1 MKPLKININ
10 NCRYKAMIGVGGIG
24 SGRFFLLDGDF
35 TLGREESRGGRFLDT
50 RDYCKLHIISH
61 YVKVLL
67 GKDFKVIPVGKIG
80 DDDIGRTLYDEMRDV
95 GMDLSFVKYDKDS
108 PTLFSFCFVYPDGS
122 GGNMT
127 TNDSACSKIDAG
139 YVKKALPEFERYAH
153 AGIVLA
159 APEAPMPAREML
171 LELGAQHH
179 FFRVASFTS
188 EEMSY
193 VMQSG
198 LFLNI
203 DLLAINIDEAA
214 AAVDMTIEDN
224 DPLTVIKAVTKTFS
238 EINPRL
244 SISITNGSRGSW
256 TWDGR
261 TLNHVPALKTDVKST
276 AGAGDAFLA
285 GLVAGLTGGLS
296 LQDAQHLANLTAGV
310 SVQSPHTI
318 NWELDKNSLVK
329 LAEFSDGNIK
339 KNVIRLLEDE
349 L

>member
-1 MKPLKININ
+1 MKPIKININ

-24 SGRFFLLDGDF
+24 SGRFFLLDGNH
-35 TLGREESRGGRFLDT
+35 TLGREESRGGRFLNT

-61 YVKVLL
+61 YVQVLL
-67 GKDFKVIPVGKIG
+67 GRGFTVIPVGKIG
-80 DDDIGRTLYDEMRDV
+80 DDDVGRTLYKEMRDV
-95 GMDLSFVKYDKDS
+95 GMDLNYVKYSKDS

-127 TNDSACSKIDAG
+127 TNDSACSQINGD
-139 YVKKALPEFERYAH
+139 YVKKALPEFKRYAH

-193 VMQSG
+193 VIQSE
-198 LFLNI
+198 LLLNI

-214 AAVDMTIEDN
+214 AAVDMTVEN
-224 DPLTVIKAVTKTFS
+224 NNSHSVIKTAIKLFS
-238 EINPRL
+238 KINPQL
-244 SISITNGSRGSW
+244 NISITNGSHGSW
-256 TWDGR
+256 TWDGSI
-261 TLNHVPALKTDVKST
+261 LNHVPAFNTDVKST

-285 GLVAGLTGGLS
+285 GLIAGLTADLS
-296 LQDAQHLANLTAGV
+296 LQDSQHLATLTAGV

-318 NWELDKNSLVK
+318 NWDLDKNSLVK
-329 LAEFSDGNIK
+329 LAEYSNENISE
-339 KNVIRLLEDE
+339 NVIRLLEDE